1 MTLRPM
7 QTKDAYLLESAEGKG
22 RMSFRRY
29 EEYRDSGVEWVG
41 EVPVGWMI
49 EKLKF
54 VAEVQPSNVDK
65 KVKENEEEVLLCN
78 YTDVYYNEEI
88 TGDLPFMK
96 ATASDLQIRKF
107 TLKSG
112 DIIITKDSEDPNDI
126 AVSAYVPQDLEGII
140 CGYHLA
146 LLRPKDRILGWYLK
160 RVMDSRYARSFFATR
175 ANGLTRYGLGIYAIN
190 NFFLPLPPLKEQKQ
204 IAAYLDR
211 ETAKIDSLVAKQE
224 QLIEL
229 LREKRQAVISHAVTK
244 GLNPNA
250 QMKDSGVEWLGKVP
264 AEWTVKKLKNVCSQ
278 SALYGANIASSHYE
292 GEGVRFLRTTDI
304 SDDGALKNGGVF
316 VHATLVEDYMLNDGD
331 LLISRSGTVG
341 RSFLY
346 KSQHHGPC
354 AYAGY
359 LVRFVPSS
367 DVLPEY
373 LLLFTKTQAF
383 HKFLQVMAISSTIEN
398 VNGEK
403 YANAPFC
410 IPPLQEQSAI
420 ATFLEKETAKID
432 ILIEKC
438 ETAIKLLKERR
449 TALISAAVTGKIDVR
464 DKGQ

>member
-7 QTKDAYLLESAEGKG
+7 QTKDAYLLESVEGKG

-41 EVPVGWMI
+41 EVPVGW
-49 EKLKF
+49 EVKPLKF
-54 VAEVQPSNVDK
+54 TATINDDTLLENTDPDFEFDYVDIGS
-65 KVKENEEEVLLCN
+65 V
-78 YTDVYYNEEI
+78 D
-88 TGDLPFMK
+88 
-96 ATASDLQIRKF
+96 
-107 TLKSG
+107 
-112 DIIITKDSEDPNDI
+112 
-126 AVSAYVPQDLEGII
+126 YVEGISSKETMTFENAPSRARRI
-140 CGYHLA
+140 VKLGDTIVSTVRTYLRA
-146 LLRPKDRILGWYLK
+146 IASIREFDKPLIVSTGFAVIRPKTVHSGFLAYLLK
-160 RVMDSRYARSFFATR
+160 ASFFVQSVVARSV
-175 ANGLTRYGLGIYAIN
+175 GVSYPAIN
-190 NFFLPLPPLKEQKQ
+190 ASEVGNIFVPVPSKKEQT
-204 IAAYLDR
+204 AVASFLDR
-211 ETAKIDSLVAKQE
+211 ETAKIDNLIDKQE

-250 QMKDSGVEWLGKVP
+250 KMKDSGVEWLGKVP
-264 AEWTVKKLKNVCSQ
+264 AEWTVKRLKNVCSQ

-316 VHATLVEDYMLNDGD
+316 AHATLVEDYMLNDGD

-373 LLLFTKTQAF
+373 LFLFTKTQAF

-410 IPPLQEQSAI
+410 IPPLQEQIAI
-420 ATFLEKETAKID
+420 AAFLEKETAKID

-464 DKGQ
+464 DEGQ

>member
-7 QTKDAYLLESAEGKG
+7 QTKDAYLPESAEGKG

-41 EVPVGWMI
+41 EVPVGW
-49 EKLKF
+49 EVKPLKF
-54 VAEVQPSNVDK
+54 TATINDDTLLENTDPDFEFDYVDIGS
-65 KVKENEEEVLLCN
+65 V
-78 YTDVYYNEEI
+78 D
-88 TGDLPFMK
+88 
-96 ATASDLQIRKF
+96 
-107 TLKSG
+107 
-112 DIIITKDSEDPNDI
+112 
-126 AVSAYVPQDLEGII
+126 YVEGISSKETMTFENAPSRARRI
-140 CGYHLA
+140 VKLGDTIVSTVRTYLRA
-146 LLRPKDRILGWYLK
+146 IASIREFDKPLIVSTGFAVIRPKTVHSGFLAYLLK
-160 RVMDSRYARSFFATR
+160 ASFFVQSVVARSV
-175 ANGLTRYGLGIYAIN
+175 GVSYPAIN
-190 NFFLPLPPLKEQKQ
+190 ASEVGNIFVPVPSKKEQT
-204 IAAYLDR
+204 AVASFLDR
-211 ETAKIDSLVAKQE
+211 ETAKIDNLIDKQE

-373 LLLFTKTQAF
+373 LFLFTKTQAF

-464 DKGQ
+464 SAT